1 MKTFLLLLTLGLSS
15 PLLGYAQT
23 QHGSIK
29 PEQEIRKL
37 MNDWMRALMK
47 KDIKTLDKLMAP
59 EFTISNVSRAYFDN
73 PETLREAWMD
83 NGDNLKVDSVHY
95 HKMKVYVVDN
105 VAVVKSTFYWK
116 GSRRYGIGTPDL
128 SQNSG
133 EFTPFVDSTVI
144 LVDTWLRRKQGW
156 QVINRLRVDEPPM
169 HK

>member
-1 MKTFLLLLTLGLSS
+1 MKTFLLVLTISMLALLPCYS
-15 PLLGYAQT
+15 QT
-23 QHGSIK
+23 QNGQIK
-29 PEQEIRKL
+29 PEQQIMKL

-59 EFTISNVSRAYFDN
+59 EFTISNASKAYFDA
-73 PETLREAWMD
+73 PETSREAWMN
-83 NGDNLKVDSVHY
+83 NGANLKVDSVHY
-95 HKMKVYVVDN
+95 HKMKVYVVNN

-128 SQNSG
+128 RQNSG
-133 EFTPFVDSTVI
+133 EFIPFVDSTVI

-156 QVINRLRVDEPPM
+156 QVINRLRVDDPTS